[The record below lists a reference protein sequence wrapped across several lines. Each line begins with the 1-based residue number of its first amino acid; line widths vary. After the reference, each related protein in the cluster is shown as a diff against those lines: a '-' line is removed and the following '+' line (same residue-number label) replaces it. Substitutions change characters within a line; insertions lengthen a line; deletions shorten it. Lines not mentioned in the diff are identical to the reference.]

1 MKDDKSLNSILR
13 NTFWTLRLIFRYN
26 PIIFIGIAVSQVL
39 TASTPFV
46 RNKLFSQL
54 LDGLVYHQQNQLIGI
69 FALFIFFLILTS
81 FFSFVQN
88 QLTRILDTKLQ
99 GQLRTLFIGKVS
111 QLDYQH
117 LESKETGNLISKVD
131 EEFGWRMRQTV
142 QDVSNIFANLISL
155 ATVTIII
162 FPRYPLLWMLI
173 FLSQI
178 PQYLIER
185 YWVQKDWKLRE
196 ENSEKSKLM
205 WDLNYQLRTKNYL
218 AELRINNAVSFM
230 FQKFQDIFDFFTNR
244 RVKLKV
250 DQTPSEL
257 GLIVLSIAVNG
268 ICLYVLIQDASNNLL
283 TIGLF
288 TFFFQTIQQTADF
301 FRGLVYSSVSIT
313 ENSYHIGNFR
323 QIISLKNIILAGN
336 HIVKDPVPPK
346 IEFVNVSFKYPGSNR
361 FVYRN
366 LNLTINPQEEIAFV
380 GANGAGKSTLIK
392 LICHF
397 YEPTS
402 GEILINGVNLK
413 EVKLDNWYAKLSYL
427 AQEFNLYYNLSLREN
442 VAIGDP
448 QRIDD
453 ARVIKSLH
461 KADAAFVKRYKK
473 GLDTLMSQRYGGE
486 EPSWGQSQK
495 IAISRVFYRN
505 SPIVILDEP
514 TASIDAVSES
524 KIFDRLYKDIKGS
537 TLIIVSHRF
546 STVRNAQRIIVI
558 DKGKVV
564 EQGSHQQLLANKGV
578 YAHSFNLQAKGY
590 N

>member
-26 PIIFIGIAVSQVL
+26 PIIFICIAISQVL

-54 LDGLVYHQQNQLIGI
+54 LDSLVYHQQNQLISI
-69 FALFIFFLILTS
+69 FTLFLFFLILTS

-155 ATVTIII
+155 VTVTIII

-218 AELRINNAVSFM
+218 AELRINNAVDFM
-230 FQKFQDIFDFFTNR
+230 FQKFKDIFDFFTNR
-244 RVKLKV
+244 RVKLRV

-257 GLIVLSIAVNG
+257 GLITLSIAVNG

-336 HIVKDPVPPK
+336 HTVKNPTPPK

-366 LNLTINPQEEIAFV
+366 LNLTIDPQEEIAFV
-380 GANGAGKSTLIK
+380 GANCAGKSTLIK

-413 EVKLDNWYAKLSYL
+413 EVKLDNWYGKLSYL

-448 QRIDD
+448 NHIDD
-453 ARVIKSLH
+453 ARVIKSLN
-461 KADAAFVKRYKK
+461 KADATFVKHYKK

-486 EPSWGQSQK
+486 EPSWGKVRKLPFLGSF
-495 IAISRVFYRN
+495 IAIA
-505 SPIVILDEP
+505 PL
-514 TASIDAVSES
+514 
-524 KIFDRLYKDIKGS
+524 
-537 TLIIVSHRF
+537 
-546 STVRNAQRIIVI
+546 
-558 DKGKVV
+558 
-564 EQGSHQQLLANKGV
+564 
-578 YAHSFNLQAKGY
+578 
-590 N
+590 